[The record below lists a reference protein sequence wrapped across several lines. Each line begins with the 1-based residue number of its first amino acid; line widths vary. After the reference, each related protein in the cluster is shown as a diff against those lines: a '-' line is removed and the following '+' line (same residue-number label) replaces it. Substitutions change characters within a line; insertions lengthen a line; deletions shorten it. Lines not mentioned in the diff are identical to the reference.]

1 MLACLVLLILG
12 TDTYLSV
19 WRTVFDI
26 THPGFSAALAEIR
39 TNFLHHKD
47 LVEKQANLLHF
58 DSFRRHHEEAESRFK
73 QQEKEEIRKQ
83 KLEVM
88 EWLEMTS
95 AETSPAT
102 DQDCYASK
110 RKDYPASGQWLS
122 HCHGYQEWI
131 DPQTT
136 HIPCIW
142 LNGKPGAGMRL
153 FLVAGCYFNHHS
165 SARVWSR
172 LA

>member
-1 MLACLVLLILG
+1 M
-12 TDTYLSV
+12 

-26 THPGFSAALAEIR
+26 ARPSFSAALAEIR

-58 DSFRRHHEEAESRFK
+58 DQFRRHHEEAELHFDSFRRHHEEAELHFK
-73 QQEKEEIRKQ
+73 QQEKEQIRKQ

-102 DQDCYASK
+102 DQEHYASK

-122 HCHGYQEWI
+122 GCREYQEWI

>member
-1 MLACLVLLILG
+1 MPCLIDNLKDNIPG
-12 TDTYLSV
+12 ADTQITV

-26 THPGFSAALAEIR
+26 TRPSFTAALAEIR
-39 TNFLHHKD
+39 TNFLRHKD

-58 DSFRRHHEEAESRFK
+58 DSFHRHHEEAELHFK
-73 QQEKEEIRKQ
+73 QQEKVEIQRQ

-88 EWLEMTS
+88 DWLAMTS
-95 AETSPAT
+95 TETSPAT
-102 DQDCYASK
+102 DQEHHASK

-122 HCHGYQEWI
+122 RCREYQEWI
-131 DPQTT
+131 DHQTT

-153 FLVAGCYFNHHS
+153 FLIAGCLFGMTPLRGS
-165 SARVWSR
+165 D
-172 LA
+172 